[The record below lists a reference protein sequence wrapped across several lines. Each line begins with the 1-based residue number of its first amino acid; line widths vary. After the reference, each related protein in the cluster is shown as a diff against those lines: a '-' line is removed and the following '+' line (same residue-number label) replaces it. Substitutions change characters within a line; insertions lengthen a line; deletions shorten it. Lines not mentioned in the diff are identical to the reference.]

1 MKHATA
7 IAVGVG
13 LTLVAGL
20 VLYLD
25 AQYPG
30 TLSDRD
36 NQIDLASRLG
46 IVVLLIGSLIV
57 MLRSERFSYV
67 VRSFLVWGGLGL
79 ALIVGYS
86 YWEEIAPVAQRVG
99 GNLFPSE
106 PRIVSPGTVALR
118 AGTGR
123 HFRAVAEVNGQRV
136 QFLVDTGASDV
147 ALTKDDAR
155 RVGIDPNRLTYDVP
169 YRTANGTSFGARVRL
184 DRVKIGDI
192 VVDDVAG
199 HVADGELGQSLL
211 GMSFLR
217 RLSGFEVRGDEMILR
232 Q

>member
-1 MKHATA
+1 MRNVLPIVVG
-7 IAVGVG
+7 IA
-13 LTLVAGL
+13 LALLAGL

-36 NQIDLASRLG
+36 NQIDLVSRLA
-46 IVVLLIGSLIV
+46 IVALMIGSLIV

-86 YWEEIAPVAQRVG
+86 YWEELAPIAQRVG
-99 GNLFPSE
+99 GNLFPAE
-106 PRIVSPGTVALR
+106 PRVLSPGTVALR
-118 AGTGR
+118 TGTGR

-147 ALTKDDAR
+147 ALTRDDAR
-155 RVGIDPNRLTYDVP
+155 RIGIDPNGLTYDVP
-169 YRTANGTSFGARVRL
+169 YRTANGTSFGARVRI
-184 DRVKIGDI
+184 DRIKIGDI
-192 VVDDVAG
+192 VIDDVAG
-199 HVADGELGQSLL
+199 SVASGELGQSLL

-217 RLSGFEVRGDEMILR
+217 RLTGFEVRGDEMILR